1 MTESPASRNTPR
13 EPATDP
19 LVGTLIG
26 GKYRISAL
34 IGRGG
39 GGRVYKG
46 VQEPLGRFVAVKVLG
61 PIEVDSWDPEMQVK
75 RFLREATV
83 TSQLHHQN
91 TVIVHDYGALPR
103 AAGMGGTAGGLYLVM
118 EFVDGATLRQVLNK
132 EAPFSVGRALRI
144 ATQIAGSLAEAHD
157 HGVVHRD
164 LKPPNVMLVQ
174 RSRSRDFVKV
184 LDFGLVKS
192 LMASDD
198 DVTRE
203 RSLLG
208 SPHYMSPEQ
217 AVGEPVDQRSDI
229 YSFGSTLYEMLI
241 GHAPFRPG
249 NERAELSSVLRA
261 VLTDPPMPFAVAR
274 PGLEIPDELE
284 ALVLQCLA
292 KRAADRPRSMHD
304 VLEALEALQAAV
316 PYDESRSKQAPISG
330 GPQSEIISLHDP
342 RPQSASSQSASSQSA
357 SSMER
362 AGLSRSGPTANVPVP
377 ATPDDAVTPSR
388 LGRAPAS
395 ARALS
400 VRPPQDEPESTR
412 KWWFVGIGAGL
423 AAGGLAALIILNRS
437 PDVLPPTAPTAP
449 TAPVHAAT
457 GAPPTTGVAEAAKAP
472 EVAAALPAPPAVEAV
487 EVPESA
493 NSNIAGA
500 VAPPPTSISRDV
512 ESEEARPGFT
522 LSLDFVPSKWVAL
535 HIESKP
541 PGADVL
547 IAGAVVGTTP
557 FDHSLP
563 RTDLATFSATLQLR
577 GHEPA
582 IVKPIAGPESRQNLT
597 STLAVKR
604 VARPPGNKPPGK
616 APPSDIKMER

>member
-1 MTESPASRNTPR
+1 MTDSPASRNAPR
-13 EPATDP
+13 EPTADP

-61 PIEVDSWDPEMQVK
+61 PIEADSWDPEMQVK
-75 RFLREATV
+75 RFLREATI

-103 AAGMGGTAGGLYLVM
+103 AVGMEGTAGGLYLVM
-118 EFVDGATLRQVLNK
+118 EFLDGATLRQILNK

-164 LKPPNVMLVQ
+164 LKPPNVMLVP
-174 RSRSRDFVKV
+174 RGRSRDFVKV

-274 PGLEIPDELE
+274 PDLEIPDELE
-284 ALVLQCLA
+284 ALVMQCLA
-292 KRAADRPRSMHD
+292 KRAADRPQSMHD
-304 VLEALEALQAAV
+304 VLEFLEAMQAAV
-316 PYDESRSKQAPISG
+316 PYDESRSRQAPIPG
-330 GPQSEIISLHDP
+330 GPRSELISLHDP
-342 RPQSASSQSASSQSA
+342 RPQSASSIQ
-357 SSMER
+357 R
-362 AGLSRSGPTANVPVP
+362 AAVSRNGPTANVPAP
-377 ATPDDAVTPSR
+377 AAPDDAVTPSR

-395 ARALS
+395 ARALTA
-400 VRPPQDEPESTR
+400 RPPLDEPESTR

-423 AAGGLAALIILNRS
+423 AAGGLAALIILNRT
-437 PDVLPPTAPTAP
+437 PD
-449 TAPVHAAT
+449 
-457 GAPPTTGVAEAAKAP
+457 
-472 EVAAALPAPPAVEAV
+472 
-487 EVPESA
+487 
-493 NSNIAGA
+493 A
-500 VAPPPTSISRDV
+500 VAPAVPSAGPATTVANVDGAAAPDAPAAPPEPSDSPSVVAAPPPNALPVVTGAASPSNAVLGR
-512 ESEEARPGFT
+512 EHEGEERRPAVA
-522 LSLDFVPSKWVAL
+522 LSLEHAPSTSVAL
-535 HIESKP
+535 HIESNP
-541 PGADVL
+541 TGADVL
-547 IAGAVVGTTP
+547 IAGAVVGRTP
-557 FDHSLP
+557 FDHVLP
-563 RTDLATFSATLQLR
+563 RAQLASFSATLQLR

-582 IVKPIAGPESRQNLT
+582 TVTPGAGPESRQNLS
-597 STLAVKR
+597 STLVAKKA
-604 VARPPGNKPPGK
+604 ARPPGTKPPGK
-616 APPSDIKMER
+616 TPPSDIKMER